1 MNARE
6 SRAMP
11 GITLVTASRAG
22 MVVAGMTLMAQAF
35 LPRPEGLSLGGVFA
49 VAAVAG
55 AVIAAVAVFGAVR
68 RRRRATA
75 RVLQPVLA
83 TAEESWFPA
92 TTLTGFPADALDATL
107 CGPDAPSL
115 NRLHVAWVF
124 ATQGYDAPWI
134 ARHFDLRLSV
144 ARMLEDA
151 ARDHR

>member
-1 MNARE
+1 MNAGD

-11 GITLVTASRAG
+11 GITMGTGSRAG

-35 LPRPEGLSLGGVFA
+35 LPRPEGLSLGGVLA
-49 VAAVAG
+49 VVAVAG

-75 RVLQPVLA
+75 RVLHPVLA
-83 TAEESWFPA
+83 TTEESWFPA
-92 TTLTGFPADALDATL
+92 TALTGFPADALDATL
-107 CGPDAPSL
+107 SGPDAPSL

-151 ARDHR
+151 ARDH